1 MAKFDSPAQRAG
13 NGYNFIA
20 SPERALRDNRIVYPT
35 RCVGLLNYALSE
47 PKVWLQSCVNR
58 YNAMKAFLLLLILF
72 SISISAKTNPHPSS
86 YDIKFDIDF
95 ENKKFVGNERVRWVN
110 KSDED
115 VLAVYFHL
123 YPNMRVALQKGK
135 EVSPLSSDEP
145 FLSVDEVRTGDEK
158 QTLLYSLEEQGTL
171 LRVNFQTPVQK
182 GSAADIFIA
191 FRGTVPEVDSEQ
203 TGIIAHVFQQVDAVL
218 RSQKETRRARDVN
231 FFCRNVLM
239 LGVAYP
245 ILSVRDGNDWQRKA
259 DVNIGDTIFSEIADY
274 NVTITTQKDVRIFT
288 SGEEAFKNAGEN
300 KITYEFKGEN
310 LRNFAII
317 GGKTLVV
324 KERNVAGVNVRSVYK
339 PERETIGLRV
349 LDIAANAIKI
359 YQSRFGALPYKQV
372 NVVETPLVAGI
383 GCVEF
388 SGLSAIA
395 TALYVDFDSPAMASL
410 PELIREQRESV
421 EDSLEWTVAHAVA
434 QQWWGN
440 VIGNNPQTEPVLDE
454 ALSNWSALLY
464 YREVYGEAKA
474 NQALEDQLRGVYK
487 VYRTFGGE
495 DIEANRETKNYKNFF
510 QYAAIVGSKGAL
522 MFSELRRLLGEAKFF
537 ASIKS
542 FYQNNKFKIVK
553 LDDLKDAFK
562 EQSGIAQQQMA
573 ISRTFNRWLNT
584 KRGDK
589 DIAPP
594 DPKLADSLGIAPKK
608 KDKGNSFAR
617 LGKFF
622 WRQMT
627 RIR

>member
-1 MAKFDSPAQRAG
+1 MSALPAYR
-13 NGYNFIA
+13 
-20 SPERALRDNRIVYPT
+20 
-35 RCVGLLNYALSE
+35 
-47 PKVWLQSCVNR
+47 
-58 YNAMKAFLLLLILF
+58 FLIITLGVFFLVLF
-72 SISISAKTNPHPSS
+72 SFISISALTNPQRSG

-95 ENKKFVGNERVRWVN
+95 ENKKFTGSERVRWVN
-110 KSDED
+110 NSDES
-115 VLAVYFHL
+115 VSVIYFHL
-123 YPNMRVALQKGK
+123 YPNMRVAPQFIKGNV
-135 EVSPLSSDEP
+135 EGNSTLNSDEP
-145 FLSVDEVRTGDEK
+145 FLSVTEVRTSDEK
-158 QTLLYSLEEQGTL
+158 QPLLYFLDEQGTL
-171 LRVNFQTPVQK
+171 LRINLPTPVEK
-182 GSAADIFIA
+182 GSSTEIFIA

-231 FFCRNVLM
+231 FFCKNVLM

-245 ILSVRDGNDWQRKA
+245 ILAVREGNDWQRKA
-259 DVNIGDTIFSEIADY
+259 EVNIGDSIFSEVADY
-274 NVTITTQKDVRIFT
+274 KVSITTQSDVAVFT
-288 SGEEAFKNAGEN
+288 SAEETAKTENEN
-300 KITYEFKGEN
+300 KFSYEFKGEN

-317 GGKTLVV
+317 AGKTLVV
-324 KERNVAGVNVRSVYK
+324 KERDVEGVNVRSVYK
-339 PERETIGLRV
+339 PERESIGLRV
-349 LDIAANAIKI
+349 LDIASNAVRV
-359 YQSRFGALPYKQV
+359 YQKRFGALPYKQV
-372 NVVETPLVAGI
+372 NIVEAPLVAGI

-388 SGLSAIA
+388 AGLSAIA
-395 TALYVDFDSPAMASL
+395 SALYIDFDSPAMLNL

-440 VIGNNPQTEPVLDE
+440 VVGNNPQTEAVLDE

-464 YREVYGEAKA
+464 YRDIYNEAKA

-495 DIEANRETKNYKNFF
+495 DMEANRDVKDYRNFF

-522 MFSELRRLLGEAKFF
+522 MFNELRRLLGEAKFF

-542 FYQNNKFKIVK
+542 FYQNSKFKIVK
-553 LDDLKDAFK
+553 LDDLKDSFK

-573 ISRTFNRWLNT
+573 VSRTFSRWLGS
-584 KRGDK
+584 KRGDT

-594 DPKLADSLGIAPKK
+594 DPKLAESLGIGPKK
-608 KDKGNSFAR
+608 KDKGSGFTR